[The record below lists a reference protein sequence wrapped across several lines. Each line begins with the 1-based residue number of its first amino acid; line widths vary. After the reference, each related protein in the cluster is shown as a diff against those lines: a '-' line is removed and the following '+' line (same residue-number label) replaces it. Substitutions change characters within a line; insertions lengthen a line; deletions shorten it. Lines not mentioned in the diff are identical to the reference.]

1 MDMLDADELMT
12 TATQA
17 SNQANAVA
25 TGYACVTAML
35 FYLVRRELLRLA
47 YSLDFSFFRQ
57 FAKNGP
63 AQVNG
68 GTESEQSAGEPTDTD
83 SDGDWIAVLGI
94 SAQES
99 INEVKDAY
107 RILIKKNHPDRVQDM
122 SPVFRMLAEA
132 ETKKI
137 NAAYRQALASVE
149 GA

>member
-1 MDMLDADELMT
+1 MCDRDAFLSCP
-12 TATQA
+12 ARAA
-17 SNQANAVA
+17 SPGLQPGLFLLPAV
-25 TGYACVTAML
+25 
-35 FYLVRRELLRLA
+35 RE
-47 YSLDFSFFRQ
+47 
-57 FAKNGP
+57 NGP

-83 SDGDWIAVLGI
+83 GDGDWIAVLGI

-132 ETKKI
+132 ETKKDQGGLSPGVGE
-137 NAAYRQALASVE
+137 R
-149 GA
+149 